1 MDEDASSSEATGP
14 AAGLPGAAPDPAA
27 GPPAPPAPAVRARY
41 RPLRPIEELIDDV
54 LGRTG

>member
-1 MDEDASSSEATGP
+1 MDEDASSPEATGRAGGP
-14 AAGLPGAAPDPAA
+14 SAAGIDPVAEA
-27 GPPAPPAPAVRARY
+27 PAPPAPAVRARY